1 MFFFFLLLFFSAQDD
16 SNVYFSTENGLV
28 SQNSNRD
35 RKTKKKNLTRKFF
48 SIATS
53 SPPYHATMRPPP
65 NSLQEYLYRM
75 LIESPGFNN
84 WVRKIHAR
92 VNRVP
97 YQEFPDASKV
107 KEFDVHNY
115 QPTAWQKVNAFRRIW
130 LEEMKQA
137 FKFW

>member
-1 MFFFFLLLFFSAQDD
+1 MFFFLLLFFSAQDD

-35 RKTKKKNLTRKFF
+35 RKTKKNLTRKFF

-53 SPPYHATMRPPP
+53 SRPHHATMRPPP